1 MSKKMKQTVELKDN
15 WNELA
20 SRLYE
25 KLGVM
30 EINGDDIFI
39 SNMLLSAIRNKK
51 PLSNNEI
58 VTIEAMMRVKMFK
71 NDLL

>member
-1 MSKKMKQTVELKDN
+1 MKQTIELKDS
-15 WNELA
+15 WNELGA
-20 SRLYE
+20 RLYE

-30 EINGDDIFI
+30 EINEETIFI
-39 SNMLLSAIRNKK
+39 SNMLLTAIRNKK